1 MRKYIIY
8 ALTIILWFFVGSMLS
23 IIIVNSIKY
32 NKIIDKFTSMLSFN
46 YIYSLLI
53 YTPFI
58 VSCLISTIVISA
70 IYHVVTYDDN
80 IWRVSLI
87 LLLFGSIPFT
97 ILSSYQ
103 NQIALLII
111 KLFIMGI
118 SVIIFGYLGAL
129 IGNCVNKLL
138 KNGREHNGEHNGVR
152 P

>member
-8 ALTIILWFFVGSMLS
+8 ALTIILWWFVGSMLS

>member
-8 ALTIILWFFVGSMLS
+8 ALTIILRRFVGSMLS

>member
-8 ALTIILWFFVGSMLS
+8 ALTIILWWFVGSMLS

-138 KNGREHNGEHNGVR
+138 KNGREHNGVR